1 MWFGDRYQHSR
12 GTSCLNYL
20 PNRWRQYSLTSS
32 ILMLGIV
39 GVSEMLVAVYRTTKP
54 DILENYIPVIFSM
67 YRHTLDYIGE
77 CIF

>member
-1 MWFGDRYQHSR
+1 
-12 GTSCLNYL
+12 
-20 PNRWRQYSLTSS
+20 
-32 ILMLGIV
+32 MLGIV